1 MDTTTLLQEIEFLKE
16 KRKAVILAHN
26 YQRDEVQQLAD
37 YTGDSFALSEVAAS
51 TDAEVIVFCGVHF
64 MAESA
69 SILAPGK
76 IVLLP
81 EPNAGCPMADMVT
94 VAELKRKKREYP
106 KAAVVAYINS
116 SAEIK
121 ALSNICCTSS
131 NAVAV
136 VNSISEEDTLF
147 VPDQNLAAY
156 ISLQTK
162 KRIIPWNGYC
172 ITHHHITAE
181 HVKKC
186 RIAHPGAPI
195 TVHPECRPEVV
206 ALADHVGS
214 TAAIIEFAAKCEA
227 DKIIIGTESGTLY
240 KLRKENPNKEFIL
253 LSPDLVC
260 PNMKLVTLEKIKTAL
275 ESLTPRITVPTDISK
290 RASLA
295 LERMLAV
302 SQEA

>member
-1 MDTTTLLQEIEFLKE
+1 MDTTILLQEIEFLKE

-37 YTGDSFALSEVAAS
+37 YTGDSFALSKLAAS
-51 TDAEVIVFCGVHF
+51 NDSEVIVFCGVHF

-69 SILAPGK
+69 SILAPDK

-81 EPNAGCPMADMVT
+81 DPNAGCPMADMAT
-94 VAELKRKKREYP
+94 AAELKRKKREYP

-116 SAEIK
+116 SAKIK
-121 ALSNICCTSS
+121 ALSDICCTSS
-131 NAVAV
+131 NAIAV
-136 VNSISEEDTLF
+136 VNSLREEDVLF

-156 ISLQTK
+156 VSLHTN
-162 KRIIPWNGYC
+162 KRIIPWDGYC

-181 HVKKC
+181 DVKKC
-186 RIAHPGAPI
+186 RKAHPDAPI
-195 TVHPECRPEVV
+195 AVHPECRPEVV

-214 TAAIIEFAAKCEA
+214 TAAIIEFAASCEA

-260 PNMKLVTLEKIKTAL
+260 PNMKLITLEKVKAAL
-275 ESLTPRITVPTDISK
+275 ETLTPKITVPTEISK
-290 RASLA
+290 KASLT

-302 SQEA
+302 NREV